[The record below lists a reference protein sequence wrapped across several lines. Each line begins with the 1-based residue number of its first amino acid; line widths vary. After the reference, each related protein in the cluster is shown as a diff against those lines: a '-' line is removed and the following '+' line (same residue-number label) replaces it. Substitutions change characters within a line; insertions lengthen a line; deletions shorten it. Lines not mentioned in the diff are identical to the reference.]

1 MIKRKIKGITYTA
14 SDFLAGIKRM
24 MQGLPRYKTDWV
36 GYESLLHVIKRDK
49 IFELEGDVV
58 DVGAFL
64 GGGTVKLARFFG
76 KYNKKVYAIDVF
88 DPTFDKNPTEDG
100 TVISSIYLN
109 VLAQKPYHAFQGRT
123 QYEIYK
129 AVTKKYPNI
138 ITIIGDSK
146 HVSLPCEKLCFTF
159 IDGCHDADH
168 VKSDFNLVWPKT
180 VSGGIVGYH
189 DYGVDMPEANP
200 IQVARAI
207 DELIEA
213 NKDDIQKIERIEKK
227 WVILLKKK

>member
-1 MIKRKIKGITYTA
+1 MKKIAYKMIDLFVGLKRV
-14 SDFLAGIKRM
+14 
-24 MQGLPRYKTDWV
+24 MQGLPPYKTYWV
-36 GYESLLHVIKRDK
+36 GYESLLHVIKRDR
-49 IFELEGDVV
+49 IYELEGDVLEI
-58 DVGAFL
+58 GPFL
-64 GGGTVKLARFFG
+64 GGGTVKLAKLFG

-88 DPTFDKNPTEDG
+88 DPAFDKNTTETG
-100 TVISSIYLN
+100 TIISDIYLN
-109 VLAQKPYHAFQGRT
+109 ILSQRPYHALKGRT

-129 AVTKKYPNI
+129 EVTKNYPNI

-146 HVSLPCEKLCFTF
+146 YVSLPCDKLCFSF

-168 VKSDFNLVWPKT
+168 VKSDFHLVWPKT

-189 DYGVDMPEANP
+189 DYGVDMPQANP
-200 IQVARAI
+200 PQVAKAI

-213 NKDDIQKIERIEKK
+213 NKEDIKEIERIKEK